1 MVRRYY
7 DLPSL
12 NTLAAFETAARNLS
26 FKMAASELN
35 VTPGAVSHQIKA
47 LEYELDVI
55 LFQRK
60 HRGVELTESGV
71 MLLEVLGRSFNEI
84 SSVLSFLKRSP
95 TDPSVSIAATSAV
108 SSLWLTPRISQ
119 FWRQHEDIPVNQ
131 IVSDSEPGGI
141 EKVDISIVFGK
152 FADNSKIQ
160 EELFKDNLVPVA
172 SPQIATNCSNFSL
185 AELAQQ
191 NLIHLDTDNTKWT
204 TWQTWFANLGYK
216 GKIARGRRVNNY
228 MIALQAAQDGA
239 GIVLGWQRLISP
251 LLETNK
257 LVRLGT
263 KTLKSADGFYLVSNS
278 DELVSPATRTVR
290 NWLLQHK

>member
-12 NTLAAFETAARNLS
+12 NSLAAFETAARNLS
-26 FKMAASELN
+26 FKIAARELN

-47 LEYELDVI
+47 LESELDVT

-60 HRGVELTESGV
+60 HRGVVLTEPGV

-84 SSVLSFLKRSP
+84 STVLSYLRRSQS
-95 TDPSVSIAATSAV
+95 DPSVSISATSAV

-119 FWRQHEDIPVNQ
+119 FWRQHEDIPINQ
-131 IVSDSEPGGI
+131 IVSDTEPGSVD
-141 EKVDISIVFGK
+141 KADISIVFGK
-152 FADNSKIQ
+152 PDDSSKIQ
-160 EELFKDNLVPVA
+160 EELFRDNLVPVA
-172 SPQIATNCSNFSL
+172 SPQFVKNYPSLSL
-185 AELAQQ
+185 AELAKE
-191 NLIHLDTDNTKWT
+191 NLIHLDTDNVKWSS
-204 TWQTWFANLGYK
+204 WHSWFEKLGYK
-216 GKIARGRRVNNY
+216 GEIARGRRVNNY

-239 GIVLGWQRLISP
+239 GIVLGWQRLICP

-263 KTLKSADGFYLVSNS
+263 KTLKSSDGFYLVSNS
-278 DELVSPATRTVR
+278 DEMISPAALTVK

>member
-47 LEYELDVI
+47 LECELDVV

-60 HRGVELTESGV
+60 HRGVELTESGA

-84 SSVLSFLKRSP
+84 SSVLSFLKRSQS
-95 TDPSVSIAATSAV
+95 DPSISIAATSAV

-131 IVSDSEPGGI
+131 IVSDSELGSI

-152 FADNSKIQ
+152 TADTSKIQ

-172 SPQIATNCSNFSL
+172 SPQIAMNCSNLSL

-204 TWQTWFANLGYK
+204 SWHTWFTDLGYK

-251 LLETNK
+251 LLEANK

-263 KTLKSADGFYLVSNS
+263 KKLKSADGFYLVSNS
-278 DELVSPATRTVR
+278 DELVSPATLTVK
-290 NWLLQHK
+290 NWLLQYK

>member
-26 FKMAASELN
+26 FKIAASELN

-47 LEYELDVI
+47 LESELGVI

-60 HRGVELTESGV
+60 HRGVELTESGT
-71 MLLEVLGRSFNEI
+71 MLLAVLGRSFNEI
-84 SSVLSFLKRSP
+84 STVLSFLKRSQS
-95 TDPSVSIAATSAV
+95 DPSVSIAATSAV

-119 FWRQHEDIPVNQ
+119 LWRQHEDIPVSQ
-131 IVSDSEPGGI
+131 IVSDGEPSSI
-141 EKVDISIVFGK
+141 EKADISIVFGRTGD
-152 FADNSKIQ
+152 ASKTQ

-172 SPQIATNCSNFSL
+172 SPEFARKFSSISL
-185 AELAQQ
+185 AGLAKQ
-191 NLIHLDTDNTKWT
+191 NLIHLDTNNIKWT
-204 TWQTWFANLGYK
+204 SWHTWFEKLGYK
-216 GKIARGRRVNNY
+216 GEIARGRSVNNY

-251 LLETNK
+251 LLESKK

-278 DELVSPATRTVR
+278 DELVSPATLTVK